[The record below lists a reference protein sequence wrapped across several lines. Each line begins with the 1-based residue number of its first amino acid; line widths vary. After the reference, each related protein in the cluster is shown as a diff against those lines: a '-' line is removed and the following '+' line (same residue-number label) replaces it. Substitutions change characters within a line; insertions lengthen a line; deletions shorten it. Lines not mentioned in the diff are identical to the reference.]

1 MFFKKKVLN
10 EAPFPSADP
19 AAAQKVG
26 ANQTEFKQTMNTQL
40 DTNTNPTDNSQV
52 DASQLD
58 ADPTQKYGAVQDPNV
73 PLGQDSLQ
81 DIQQTLPQVT
91 IHPDDAKDLRNLH
104 HNVKKLMQNI
114 YNIADDAL
122 DVQLVVM
129 DVKNKMLLANI
140 RKEVFKT
147 KRQLQQVLDLQFVP
161 ANFDK
166 IKELYDIL
174 YKKVD
179 KIVQDYE
186 TTTVAI
192 NININGGKF
201 KTDDEEIAE
210 KEQKLESDKTKKKV
224 EPDKKQ

>member
-52 DASQLD
+52 DASQLV

-210 KEQKLESDKTKKKV
+210 KEQKLESDKTEKKV